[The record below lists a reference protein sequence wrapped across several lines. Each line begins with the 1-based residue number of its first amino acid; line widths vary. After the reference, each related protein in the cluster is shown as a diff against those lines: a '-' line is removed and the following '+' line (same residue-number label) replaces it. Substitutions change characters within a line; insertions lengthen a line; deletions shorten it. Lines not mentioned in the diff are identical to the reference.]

1 MPCFGGKLLSIFNKQ
16 SISTLDIGI
25 LFDINSGWT
34 NKSWNNGYTSSSYR
48 EHRSFFTML
57 RLSTQWCFCRQYSA
71 DSTFR
76 VFLWCHFNLSNHMTW
91 GKWRSIANCKR
102 PIKHISWLSRMFS
115 DNSEKS
121 QHRSPYIAQCI
132 FYSLVQSL
140 QYWALLFYFICFH
153 GDCHVTL
160 IHGKL
165 YTQFCGL
172 GSSGRYSY
180 IFF

>member
-16 SISTLDIGI
+16 SISTLDIDI

-34 NKSWNNGYTSSSYR
+34 NKSWNNGFTSSSYR

-76 VFLWCHFNLSNHMTW
+76 VFLWCHLNLSNHMTW

-102 PIKHISWLSRMFS
+102 PIKNIGWLSRMFS
-115 DNSEKS
+115 DNSEKCNRPFA
-121 QHRSPYIAQCI
+121 HNIEARI
-132 FYSLVQSL
+132 
-140 QYWALLFYFICFH
+140 LLSAYFTVWYNLYNIGHYFFTSYVFMEI
-153 GDCHVTL
+153 VT
-160 IHGKL
+160 
-165 YTQFCGL
+165 
-172 GSSGRYSY
+172 
-180 IFF
+180 